1 MCARS
6 LERVCGC
13 GSGGLKLL
21 SGRGRSESVREREE
35 RGSRSCRGLELRKGT
50 ERTWV
55 AADAGHLQPECGGQ
69 EGLQLTE
76 QEGLH

>member
-1 MCARS
+1 M
-6 LERVCGC
+6 
-13 GSGGLKLL
+13 L

-69 EGLQLTE
+69 EEQEEEQEGLQLTE